1 MSFFFQNTLLV
12 NLMHSVRCFFIFECI
27 EQPLFMS
34 QRFRVL
40 LYVLSLV
47 AFLQAFGQRDS
58 PGGGGIPI
66 GFSNELGVVAGPVAF
81 YGDYGQRGNFATNNR
96 EHRLGVRRGPLYKFR
111 LSRRLS
117 VL

>member
-66 GFSNELGVVAGPVAF
+66 GFSNELGVVAGPAPFTAIMVS
-81 YGDYGQRGNFATNNR
+81 
-96 EHRLGVRRGPLYKFR
+96 GVILPPTSGTPVGG
-111 LSRRLS
+111 SPWPII
-117 VL
+117 